1 MLGIP
6 TVAAMEE
13 INAKADIEVG
23 AVSGG
28 KPEIAPLVRIFS
40 IGNLAGIEAMYLQG
54 SVRSRECLSVAPEST
69 PENQNVSYCTS
80 LLFRLGNQP
89 KDDDS

>member
-1 MLGIP
+1 
-6 TVAAMEE
+6 MEE

-40 IGNLAGIEAMYLQG
+40 IGNFEQYGK
-54 SVRSRECLSVAPEST
+54 SSESLILNT
-69 PENQNVSYCTS
+69 
-80 LLFRLGNQP
+80 
-89 KDDDS
+89 

>member
-1 MLGIP
+1 
-6 TVAAMEE
+6 MEE

-40 IGNLAGIEAMYLQG
+40 IGNFEQIWKE
-54 SVRSRECLSVAPEST
+54 
-69 PENQNVSYCTS
+69 
-80 LLFRLGNQP
+80 
-89 KDDDS
+89 